1 MRRARTAGRKRRIV
15 YAPLTACADGDSLDG
30 VAGTTNVTE
39 DRENLARSVAERVLR
54 GDSPSALELL
64 GTVDPWEAVFAL
76 ADSER
81 AVAASRRAMSE
92 VRAST
97 YRRLAEDHSVSQ
109 IANRLGITRQAVY
122 QVLAR
127 DEARQRKADR

>member
-1 MRRARTAGRKRRIV
+1 MRRVRTADCKRRLV
-15 YAPLTACADGDSLDG
+15 YAPLTACADGDTLDG
-30 VAGTTNVTE
+30 VEGTTNVTE
-39 DRENLARSVAERVLR
+39 DRENLARSVSEWVLR
-54 GDSPSALELL
+54 GDSLSALELL
-64 GTVDPWEAVFAL
+64 GAVDPWEAVCAL
-76 ADSER
+76 AGSER

-97 YRRLAEDHSVSQ
+97 FRRLAEDHSVSQ

>member
-1 MRRARTAGRKRRIV
+1 MRRARTADCKRRIV